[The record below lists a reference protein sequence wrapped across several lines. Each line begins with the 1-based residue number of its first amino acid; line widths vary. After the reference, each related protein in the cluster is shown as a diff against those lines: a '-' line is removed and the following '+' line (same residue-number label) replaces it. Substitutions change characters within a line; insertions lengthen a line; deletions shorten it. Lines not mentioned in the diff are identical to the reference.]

1 MKISYTNNFESL
13 NPTEVANIIN
23 SNEIIPIVMI
33 PISNPTNNDSSF
45 DVTDIFFVPVTA
57 IKQNGI
63 NCKSVIIP
71 FDNVIL
77 SDEDEAKKIWHS
89 CSMYDEREKYE
100 SVKDVLNS
108 SMIFKVLSDKDVK
121 KLQDMILEEQRKL
134 LSSISATKAYLSS
147 IDK

>member
-45 DVTDIFFVPVTA
+45 DITDVFFVPVTA